1 MSPKP
6 NMVSAI
12 CSPQGAIEL
21 LAGRWAALVIH
32 ALAQRTKRGSELLR
46 EIAGGVAKD
55 AVLFFNHRAVPFDG
69 DAALHRLRGGATFL
83 VNFDGAQGLLTLAL
97 RDLD

>member
-32 ALAQRTKRGSELLR
+32 ALAQRTKRGSELQR

-55 AVLFFNHRAVPFDG
+55 ADRAPAG
-69 DAALHRLRGGATFL
+69 
-83 VNFDGAQGLLTLAL
+83 
-97 RDLD
+97 